1 MEDLKVGDLIK
12 CMSFYDTGVTVGKVY
27 QIDNLDDNK
36 KRITF
41 VDDDLDTRSIEIKN
55 FNTYFKKVDNQLER
69 NQKQRP
75 LGGST
80 HYYELPENATELSH
94 AIGEIKII
102 DDTMRQLL
110 VLGIIEYDNNS
121 VRNSNIGASN
131 YAQHIIQPWSIIQDW
146 ELNYWDGDIIKRV
159 LRTKNTDSRKM
170 DYQKIIHICE
180 ERIRQIEIET
190 IT

>member
-1 MEDLKVGDLIK
+1 MVKVGD
-12 CMSFYDTGVTVGKVY
+12 
-27 QIDNLDDNK
+27 NLKLEIEDDNYTK
-36 KRITF
+36 GFTLNAIYTIDYIENSKAGSFIYLYS
-41 VDDDLDTRSIEIKN
+41 DNGTRTIIDAEIAGSY
-55 FNTYFKKVDNQLER
+55 FTLVNTR
-69 NQKQRP
+69 NQEQRP
-75 LGGST
+75 SGGRT
-80 HYYELPENATELSH
+80 HYYELPKNATELSH
-94 AIGEIKII
+94 AIGEIKIS

-110 VLGIIEYDNNS
+110 ILGIIEYDNNS

-146 ELNYWDGDIIKRV
+146 DLNYWDGDIIKRV

>member
-1 MEDLKVGDLIK
+1 MEDLKVGDIIELTSYYDNFFTVGTKYNITYL
-12 CMSFYDTGVTVGKVY
+12 SEYRFSVIDDEGDERNIEYIRFYD
-27 QIDNLDDNK
+27 
-36 KRITF
+36 
-41 VDDDLDTRSIEIKN
+41 
-55 FNTYFKKVDNQLER
+55 YFKKVDNQSER
-69 NQKQRP
+69 NQEQRP
-75 LGGST
+75 SGGST
-80 HYYELPENATELSH
+80 HYYELPKNATELSH
-94 AIGEIKII
+94 SMGEIKIN
-102 DDTMRQLL
+102 DDTIRQLL
-110 VLGIIEYDNNS
+110 ILGIIEYDNNS
-121 VRNSNIGASN
+121 VRSSNIGASN

>member
-1 MEDLKVGDLIK
+1 MEYLKVGEYVLHIGESNLNFYKGNCYLIVK
-12 CMSFYDTGVTVGKVY
+12 
-27 QIDNLDDNK
+27 
-36 KRITF
+36 
-41 VDDDLDTRSIEIKN
+41 IEDEYYYLINEHTDISRMFKDIIYLN
-55 FNTYFKKVDNQLER
+55 FKKVDNQSKR
-69 NQKQRP
+69 NQEQRP
-75 LGGST
+75 SGGST
-80 HYYELPENATELSH
+80 HYYELPKNATELSH
-94 AIGEIKII
+94 SIGEIKIN

-110 VLGIIEYDNNS
+110 ILGIIEYDNNL
-121 VRNSNIGASN
+121 VRSSNVGASN